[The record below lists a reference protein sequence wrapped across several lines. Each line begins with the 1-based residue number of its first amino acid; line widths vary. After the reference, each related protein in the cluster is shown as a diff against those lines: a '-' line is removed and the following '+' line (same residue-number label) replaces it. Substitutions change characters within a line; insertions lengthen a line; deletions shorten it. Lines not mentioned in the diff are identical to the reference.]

1 MAVVLLLMMM
11 TMVVVAAVTVIALQ
25 ESAVFGVSEGGL
37 AAFGRWHI
45 VAAE

>member
-11 TMVVVAAVTVIALQ
+11 TMVVVVVTVIALQ

>member
-11 TMVVVAAVTVIALQ
+11 TMVVVVVTVITLQ

>member
-1 MAVVLLLMMM
+1 MAVVLLLMMT
-11 TMVVVAAVTVIALQ
+11 TMVVVVTVIALQ
-25 ESAVFGVSEGGL
+25 ESAVFGVSEGGM

>member
-1 MAVVLLLMMM
+1 MM
-11 TMVVVAAVTVIALQ
+11 TMVVVVVTVIALQ